1 MYSYIQIQIANIY
14 LIDSSQCCT
23 KLQIVSSGPARNS
36 RNPTTQETI
45 GTYEHYTSYKD
56 NNVYKHI
63 GEELFLHWSNYD
75 DWMVC

>member
-1 MYSYIQIQIANIY
+1 MYTYTQIQVANIY

-23 KLQIVSSGPARNS
+23 KLQIVSSGLAGRAR
-36 RNPTTQETI
+36 TETM

-63 GEELFLHWSNYD
+63 GEERFLHWSIYD
-75 DWMVC
+75 FWMVC

>member
-23 KLQIVSSGPARNS
+23 KLQIVSSGPAR
-36 RNPTTQETI
+36 QKEAI